1 MVSSIFMSDAPSLP
15 PGTLL
20 ADKFRI
26 ERLLG
31 AGAMGEVYAIRH
43 ELTRHRRALKLLH
56 ASVRMVPDIVR
67 RFLDE
72 ASAAGRAGN
81 AHLVETFDAG
91 ILPSGEP
98 YVVMELLDG
107 ETLSAVLER
116 QGPLAVADAAE
127 WVAQAAEGIDAA
139 HRSGIIHRDLKPDN
153 LFLTQREGRPF
164 VKILDFG
171 VSKFATESGSMSQTR
186 AGMMY
191 GSPAY
196 MSPEQLTGSVDIDP
210 RTDVF
215 ALGVVLFQGLTGKLP
230 FDGPTLEALAV
241 RILAGVPTPIESL
254 RPDLPPPLVA
264 VVARALAPQPAHRFP
279 SAGALADALGPFRAH
294 ATQRPELGFQD
305 TAHAPRAVLGQS
317 LSPLPTRAMSPL
329 LFGTLALVL
338 VAVVAGVLF
347 QRSTRGSGT
356 AASAMPGSE
365 RTTAALARVSPA
377 AVVVPIVAA
386 SPPAFESTSAHP
398 SEAHVHVGVAR
409 PRDVPVAAVV
419 APTLPVAVAPP
430 ASASAHSSAADSLG
444 LHQSNPFR

>member
-1 MVSSIFMSDAPSLP
+1 MSDAPSLS

-279 SAGALADALGPFRAH
+279 SAGALADALGPFRMH

-305 TAHAPRAVLGQS
+305 TAHAPRPVFGQS
-317 LSPLPTRAMSPL
+317 LSPLPKRSRSPWLFGMLAL
-329 LFGTLALVL
+329 LF
-338 VAVVAGVLF
+338 VAVVAGALS
-347 QRSTRGSGT
+347 QRSARGSGT
-356 AASAMPGSE
+356 AASATPGSE
-365 RTTAALARVSPA
+365 RIVAAVARVEPT
-377 AVVVPIVAA
+377 AVVAPIVAA
-386 SPPAFESTSAHP
+386 SPPAFEATPTRLSEPRAHA
-398 SEAHVHVGVAR
+398 SVAR
-409 PRDVPVAAVV
+409 RDVRIAAVV
-419 APTLPVAVAPP
+419 APMPAAVSVPT
-430 ASASAHSSAADSLG
+430 ASASASTADSLG
-444 LHQSNPFR
+444 LHQGNPFR

>member
-1 MVSSIFMSDAPSLP
+1 VVSRIFMSDAPSLQ

-264 VVARALAPQPAHRFP
+264 VVARALAPQPALRFP
-279 SAGALADALGPFRAH
+279 SAQALADALGPFRAH
-294 ATQRPELGFQD
+294 ATQRPEVGFQD
-305 TAHAPRAVLGQS
+305 TAHAPRPVFGQS
-317 LSPLPTRAMSPL
+317 LSPPPTRSMSPL
-329 LFGTLALVL
+329 LFGTLALLL
-338 VAVVAGVLF
+338 VAVVAGALF
-347 QRSTRGSGT
+347 QRSARGSGT
-356 AASAMPGSE
+356 AASAAPGSE
-365 RTTAALARVSPA
+365 RTIAAVARVSPA
-377 AVVVPIVAA
+377 AVVVPLVAT
-386 SPPAFESTSAHP
+386 SPSAFESTPAQPSAGR
-398 SEAHVHVGVAR
+398 VHVGVAH
-409 PRDVPVAAVV
+409 PRDVPVAVV
-419 APTLPVAVAPP
+419 APAPQTAVAPP